1 MLDLPTIID
10 FAPGVLAIIATIATA
25 VQWKKLE
32 HEQRCWA
39 VFGVM
44 TLFLTWAFMN
54 SFEKVLEAWKT
65 PQFSHGYLIPVFTLA
80 LLYLK
85 RQPFDK
91 IVPTWQQGVG
101 LGIIVVAALVRNHY
115 GFRAVFTP
123 DRLMYIPALIGA
135 MMIIGGLNAL
145 KWSALPLL
153 FLGFAYPLPT
163 FIERGFLQPMKA
175 LSTKVSH
182 YALETLGVE
191 CFTEGNRIVLD
202 KMELGVVDACSGL
215 RMFTIF
221 LALAGGIALV
231 SKRPLW
237 ERILIF
243 FPFSIFI
250 SLAVNSIRITLTG
263 LAYDKLGNEGEMI
276 KVINTVF
283 HDFAGWI
290 MMPIALGLLALVYH
304 GLARVLIE
312 DEEKELA
319 PIGAVSQ

>member
-1 MLDLPTIID
+1 MLDFLPTLFD
-10 FAPGVLAIIATIATA
+10 FAPGVLGIVAAIATA
-25 VQWKKLE
+25 VLWKNLE

-44 TLFLTWAFMN
+44 ALVLTWAFMN
-54 SFEKVLEAWKT
+54 SFDKVFEAWKS
-65 PQFSHGYLIPVFTLA
+65 PQYSHGYLIPVFTLA

-91 IVPTWQQGVG
+91 VVPTWQQGLG
-101 LGIIVVAALVRNHY
+101 LGIIVVAVLIRHY
-115 GFRAVFTP
+115 FGLRAIFTP

-163 FIERGFLQPMKA
+163 SLERGFLQPMKT
-175 LSTKVSH
+175 LSTRVSH
-182 YALETLGVE
+182 YALETLGIE
-191 CFTEGNRIVLD
+191 CFTEGNRIMLD
-202 KMELGVVDACSGL
+202 GMELGVVDACSGL

-237 ERILIF
+237 ERIIIF
-243 FPFSIFI
+243 FPFSILI

-263 LAYDKLGNEGEMI
+263 LAYALMGNKGEMVS
-276 KVINTVF
+276 VINTVF

-290 MMPIALGLLALVYH
+290 LS
-304 GLARVLIE
+304 LIH
-312 DEEKELA
+312 
-319 PIGAVSQ
+319 I